1 MIIETKFNIGDK
13 VYYGDENVCYDG
25 KINDIKISFFGGN
38 AIIMYVV
45 DTQFIN
51 QEDRYKDFDE
61 GRLYSSPDEL
71 LKMQIRRYE
80 RHIEVFKNRIE
91 ELKKKIN

>member
-13 VYYGDENVCYDG
+13 VYYGDETICYDG
-25 KINDIKISFFGGN
+25 KIYDIKISFFGGS

-45 DTQFIN
+45 DTQVIN
-51 QEDRYKDFDE
+51 QQDRYKDFDE

-80 RHIEVFKNRIE
+80 KQIEHLREKII
-91 ELKKKIN
+91 ELKKKIK

>member
-13 VYYGDENVCYDG
+13 VYYGDETICYNG
-25 KINDIKISFFGGN
+25 RIYDIKISFFGGS

-45 DTQFIN
+45 DTNVIS
-51 QEDRYKDFDE
+51 EKDRYKDFDE

-80 RHIEVFKNRIE
+80 GQIKNLLKTIE
-91 ELKKKIN
+91 ELKKKIK

>member
-1 MIIETKFNIGDK
+1 MTIETKFNIGDK
-13 VYYGDENVCYDG
+13 VYYGDETVCYNG
-25 KINDIKISFFGGN
+25 KIYDIKISFFGGS

-45 DTQFIN
+45 DTNIIS
-51 QEDRYKDFDE
+51 EKDRYKDFDE

-80 RHIEVFKNRIE
+80 KQIEHLREKII
-91 ELKKKIN
+91 ELKKKIK

>member
-1 MIIETKFNIGDK
+1 MTIETKFNIGDK
-13 VYYGDENVCYDG
+13 VYYGDESICYDG
-25 KINDIKISFFGGN
+25 KIYDIKISFFGGS

-45 DTQFIN
+45 DTNIIS
-51 QEDRYKDFDE
+51 EKDRYKDFDE

-80 RHIEVFKNRIE
+80 GQIKNLE
-91 ELKKKIN
+91 KKIFELRTRFK

>member
-1 MIIETKFNIGDK
+1 MTIETKFNIGDK
-13 VYYGDENVCYDG
+13 VYYGDETICYDG
-25 KINDIKISFFGGN
+25 KIYDIKISFFGGS

-45 DTQFIN
+45 DTNIIS
-51 QEDRYKDFDE
+51 EKDRYKDFDE

-80 RHIEVFKNRIE
+80 KQIEHLREKII
-91 ELKKKIN
+91 ELKKKIK